1 MKFGL
6 RTPYPMR
13 SIKAKTTGKAKRT
26 IKKAVNPF
34 YGKKGMGFLKDP
46 KRSAY
51 NAVYSRTT
59 FDAKDVSDALGGTS
73 MASNKVYTTGP
84 QQTVGGA
91 PASGSPKPPVY
102 KRPWFIILMLL
113 LIGFILICVLF
124 GEISDPAEESVSSQM
139 SESLSSQIPSSSEA
153 NLVES
158 SEPDQP
164 EPESETEP
172 PASESQ
178 EPEQEASQEVS
189 QPEAS
194 SEPSIQSE
202 ERPASSQS
210 EVQDT
215 EPDTSAAAPII
226 IPPTASEAEPPASEV
241 PASITYVL
249 NTNTMKIHYPSCSSV
264 DQIKPENYAETTDIE
279 EALAAGY
286 EPCKRCNPK

>member
-6 RTPYPMR
+6 RTPSPMR

-46 KRSAY
+46 KRSTY

-59 FDAKDVSDALGGTS
+59 FDVKDISDALGGTS

-84 QQTVGGA
+84 QQTTGGA

-102 KRPWFIILMLL
+102 KRPWFIVLMLL

-124 GEISDPAEESVSSQM
+124 GEISDPAEESSN
-139 SESLSSQIPSSSEA
+139 SQIPSSSEA
-153 NLVES
+153 GLAES
-158 SEPDQP
+158 SEPEQP
-164 EPESETEP
+164 EPESETEA
-172 PASESQ
+172 PASEPQ
-178 EPEQEASQEVS
+178 GPEPEAS

-194 SEPSIQSE
+194 SESSIPSE
-202 ERPASSQS
+202 EEPASSQS
-210 EVQDT
+210 EAQDT
-215 EPDTSAAAPII
+215 EPDTSTAAPII
-226 IPPTASEAEPPASEV
+226 IPPAASESEPPANEA

-279 EALAAGY
+279 DALAAGY

>member
-6 RTPYPMR
+6 RTPSPMR

-26 IKKAVNPF
+26 IKKTVNPF

-59 FDAKDVSDALGGTS
+59 FDAKDISDALGGTS

-84 QQTVGGA
+84 QQTAGGA

-102 KRPWFIILMLL
+102 KRPWFIVLMLL

-124 GEISDPAEESVSSQM
+124 GEISDPAEESSN
-139 SESLSSQIPSSSEA
+139 SQIPSSSEA
-153 NLVES
+153 GLAES
-158 SEPDQP
+158 SEAEQP
-164 EPESETEP
+164 EPESEAEV
-172 PASESQ
+172 PASEPQ
-178 EPEQEASQEVS
+178 EPEPEAS

-194 SEPSIQSE
+194 SESSIPSE
-202 ERPASSQS
+202 EEPASSQS
-210 EVQDT
+210 ETPDS
-215 EPDTSAAAPII
+215 EPDTSTAAPII
-226 IPPTASEAEPPASEV
+226 IPPVASEAEPPASEA

-279 EALAAGY
+279 DALAAGY
-286 EPCKRCNPK
+286 EPCGRCNPK